1 MSPIDLKQWWPKY
14 QQILDQFGYN
24 ITKDQEAANLL
35 SEYIKQVALT
45 LGDLRTTVQGKNV
58 VVCGAGPS
66 ITANLEH
73 IVTNITFED
82 TIVFAA
88 DGATSACLEYGLIPN
103 FVMTDL
109 DGNMEDILSV
119 QDQGA
124 VVIVH
129 AHGDNIPALELWVPR
144 LKQRQSIGS
153 TQARPQPGA
162 YNLGG
167 FTDGDRCA
175 FWAEGLHAAKI
186 ALAGMDLGN
195 LLGRFSK
202 PELTTDIVAPPVKRQ
217 KLQVAKDLL
226 SWLATWSES
235 ELFNVTGVHVRIP
248 GIPNRR
254 IEEFTW
260 E

>member
-1 MSPIDLKQWWPKY
+1 MSPIDLKQWWPRY
-14 QQILDQFGYN
+14 QQILDQFQYN

-45 LGDLRTTVQGKNV
+45 PGDLREIVQGKHV
-58 VVCGAGPS
+58 VICGAGPS
-66 ITANLEH
+66 ISTNLEH

-82 TIVFAA
+82 TVVFAA
-88 DGATSACLEYGLIPN
+88 DGATTACLEYRLVPD

-109 DGNMEDILSV
+109 DGEMEDILTA
-119 QDQGA
+119 QNQGA
-124 VVIVH
+124 IIIVH
-129 AHGDNIPALELWVPR
+129 AHGDNIPALKLWVPR
-144 LKQRQSIGS
+144 LKQRRSIGS
-153 TQARPQPGA
+153 TQARPQSGV

-175 FWAEGLHAAKI
+175 FWAEGLHASKI

-195 LLGRFSK
+195 LIGRYSK
-202 PELTTDIVAPPVKRQ
+202 PELTTDVVAPPIKRQ
-217 KLQVAKDLL
+217 KLQVAKELL
-226 SWLATWSES
+226 TWLASWSES
-235 ELFNVTGVHVRIP
+235 AIFNVTGVHAQIP

-254 IEEFTW
+254 IEDFTW

>member
-1 MSPIDLKQWWPKY
+1 MSPIDLKMWWPRY
-14 QQILDQFGYN
+14 QKILDQFQYS

-45 LGDLRTTVQGKNV
+45 LEYLKEKVQGKKV
-58 VVCGAGPS
+58 IVCGAGPS
-66 ITANLEH
+66 ISTNLEH
-73 IVTNITFED
+73 IVTNIAFEN
-82 TIVFAA
+82 TVIFAA
-88 DGATSACLEYGLIPN
+88 DGATTACLEYGLVPDYI
-103 FVMTDL
+103 MTDL
-109 DGNMEDILSV
+109 DGKIEDILSA
-119 QDQGA
+119 QKQSA

-129 AHGDNIPALELWVPR
+129 AHGDNINALETWVPR
-144 LKQRQSIGS
+144 LNQRRSIGS
-153 TQARPQPGA
+153 TQTRPQPGV

-167 FTDGDRCA
+167 FTDGDRCV

-195 LLGRFSK
+195 IIGQYSK
-202 PELTTDIVAPPVKRQ
+202 PELITDVVASPEKRQ
-217 KLQVAKDLL
+217 KLEVAKELL

-235 ELFNVTGVHVRIP
+235 ELFNVTGVQVRIP

-254 IEEFTW
+254 IEHFSW